1 MFDAVKTIFT
11 RQAESSDI
19 AEVDQTKNT
28 RLVITKIVNA
38 LTAQSEIGAPMA
50 AMYLLNHPDHYTD
63 HKFERFYWK
72 RYINEVRDAYIINED
87 TTNDNLLQLDS
98 TQKHETKFALGKNL
112 RGIVGLSPVHD
123 YMYRPEKYKDICLYD
138 WIRLAR
144 KSKQMHVTHWK
155 QLPLTSN
162 LSTSNDS
169 SEDESDSE
177 DPALYDSIHDTSSK
191 SSTGNEKNN
200 EYHKFDFFLDDH
212 PQCET
217 HRVRV
222 VDEKDAKVPDFIG
235 GVLPRKDKGNR
246 EEYCLTML
254 SLFKPW
260 RSGLELKIVSKSWSE
275 SFDSHDFSQ
284 RQCDIMNN
292 FNLRYECRDARD
304 DFAAQR
310 KAKGR
315 GITDWPSDLDNDVLD
330 DMDNNSSRAI
340 DINTT
345 EFGEEDQ
352 WIDHASDDKSS
363 TRQINRM
370 METEEMLDRNGLI
383 DSKMS
388 ATLDITSL
396 PVVKDTNPSSH
407 YWHTLLTKEKEDILH
422 ARQSHV
428 AAAKSRKNNLCFK
441 DTTTNKVEVIDQ
453 SYFEKSF
460 KPSDPNDR
468 QLI

>member
-11 RQAESSDI
+11 RQAESSSM
-19 AEVDQTKNT
+19 AEVDQTKNA

-50 AMYLLNHPDHYTD
+50 AMYLLDHSDHYTD

-72 RYINEVRDAYIINED
+72 HYINEVRDAYV
-87 TTNDNLLQLDS
+87 TS
-98 TQKHETKFALGKNL
+98 
-112 RGIVGLSPVHD
+112 LSPVHD

-144 KSKQMHVTHWK
+144 KSKQNKRQKKNKEIPENEWLVNTLICDSDN
-155 QLPLTSN
+155 QLSDNESVL
-162 LSTSNDS
+162 D
-169 SEDESDSE
+169 SDSE
-177 DPALYDSIHDTSSK
+177 NNDDLEYNDLLDDSVDKYPSK
-191 SSTGNEKNN
+191 LNNGDGNSN
-200 EYHKFDFFLDDH
+200 EYHKFGFFLDDH

-222 VDEKDAKVPDFIG
+222 VEEKDARVPDFIG
-235 GVLPRKDKGNR
+235 GILPRKDKGNR

-260 RSGLELKIVSKSWSE
+260 RSGLDLKIASKSWSE
-275 SFDSHDFSQ
+275 SFDVYNFSQ
-284 RQCDIMNN
+284 RQCDIMSN

-315 GITDWPSDLDNDVLD
+315 NISNWPYDLNDDVLD

-352 WIDHASDDKSS
+352 WEEHASDDKSS
-363 TRQINRM
+363 TKQINRM
-370 METEEMLDRNGLI
+370 MEAEEMLDRNGLI
-383 DSKMS
+383 D
-388 ATLDITSL
+388 
-396 PVVKDTNPSSH
+396 
-407 YWHTLLTKEKEDILH
+407 
-422 ARQSHV
+422 
-428 AAAKSRKNNLCFK
+428 
-441 DTTTNKVEVIDQ
+441 
-453 SYFEKSF
+453 
-460 KPSDPNDR
+460 
-468 QLI
+468 